1 MRVALEDNAACFDL
15 TVGGRV
21 LDKEPRRFDRL
32 AGIIKPIRDYQ

>member
-21 LDKEPRRFDRL
+21 LDKEPSRFDRDRL
-32 AGIIKPIRDYQ
+32 GGIIANKR